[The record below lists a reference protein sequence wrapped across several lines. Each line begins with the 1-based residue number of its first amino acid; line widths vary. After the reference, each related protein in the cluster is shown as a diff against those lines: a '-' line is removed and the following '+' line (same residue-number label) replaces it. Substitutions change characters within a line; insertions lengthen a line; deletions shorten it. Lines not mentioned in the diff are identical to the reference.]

1 MVFRLF
7 LNQEVYVHFLQRR
20 GKNSPILAF
29 STSRTLRRRTQS
41 TGERMTAD
49 SVSSVLP
56 AVQSTGRTSF
66 LRKDGHTNKSQPPA
80 WIECG
85 GHAKTTDLYHH
96 QEGSRDAAEIAHMVD
111 VSPPGEIG
119 EKFQVHPVADRRNF
133 VRR

>member
-1 MVFRLF
+1 
-7 LNQEVYVHFLQRR
+7 
-20 GKNSPILAF
+20 
-29 STSRTLRRRTQS
+29 
-41 TGERMTAD
+41 MTAD

-56 AVQSTGRTSF
+56 AVQSTGCTSF
-66 LRKDGHTNKSQPPA
+66 LRKDGHTNKSQHPA

-111 VSPPGEIG
+111 VSPSGEIG
-119 EKFQVHPVADRRNF
+119 EKFQVHLVADRRNF